1 MSSIGESN
9 EQLALRIK
17 AGEDVAD
24 NMLKL
29 WQQNQG
35 MIEELAGKYCH
46 MAEKEDLKQEAYFA
60 ICKAVDS
67 YDPDK
72 GSSFLTW
79 AIFWIRQQM
88 QRYCQNNGTVRMP
101 VHVSEKIQQ
110 YRKLQNLFY
119 LHVGRLPNIR
129 EYCYYLGCSEA
140 TLEKIRQ
147 SERAS
152 CIGSIDA
159 PAAGS
164 EDGSITVGDS
174 IADPADHY
182 EDMLDDIEDR
192 QLKKILWGMVDDLP
206 DCQGDVI
213 RARYQ
218 ENLTLKQ
225 TAERTGTTIDAARRW
240 QQKALREL
248 RKPSRANRLRP
259 FYETS
264 YIYNN
269 ALHGNGTA
277 EFNRTWTSSTERVA
291 LRLV

>member
-46 MAEKEDLKQEAYFA
+46 MAEK
-60 ICKAVDS
+60 
-67 YDPDK
+67 
-72 GSSFLTW
+72 
-79 AIFWIRQQM
+79 
-88 QRYCQNNGTVRMP
+88 
-101 VHVSEKIQQ
+101 
-110 YRKLQNLFY
+110 
-119 LHVGRLPNIR
+119 
-129 EYCYYLGCSEA
+129 
-140 TLEKIRQ
+140 
-147 SERAS
+147 
-152 CIGSIDA
+152 
-159 PAAGS
+159 
-164 EDGSITVGDS
+164 
-174 IADPADHY
+174 
-182 EDMLDDIEDR
+182 
-192 QLKKILWGMVDDLP
+192 
-206 DCQGDVI
+206 
-213 RARYQ
+213 